1 MRYTIIDKAEWRQE
15 HMDYPDVDPDKK
27 RTIHCD
33 KTEGRPGRLLFETWA
48 AWALVPA
55 IKQRRWFS
63 QPGAKIEIKTKES
76 EQVVES
82 KGVESENTKE
92 A

>member
-1 MRYTIIDKAEWRQE
+1 MRYTIIDESEWRQE
-15 HMDYPDVDPDKK
+15 CLDYPDIDADKK
-27 RTIHCD
+27 RTIRCGKNED
-33 KTEGRPGRLLFETWA
+33 RPRRLLFETWA

-63 QPGAKIEIKTKES
+63 QPGAKIEIKTNKS
-76 EQVVES
+76 RQVVEL
-82 KGVESENTKE
+82 KGVQSENTKE